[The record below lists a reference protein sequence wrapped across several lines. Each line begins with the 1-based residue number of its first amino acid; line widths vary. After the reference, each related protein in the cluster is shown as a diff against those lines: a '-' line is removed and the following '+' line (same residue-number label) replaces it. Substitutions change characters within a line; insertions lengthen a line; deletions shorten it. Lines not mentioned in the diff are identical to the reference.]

1 VRLRRRRFLRV
12 SLGFPWGFPPEAF
25 IASPIPT
32 ANLPADQ
39 RANLQAPASPR
50 ERERANRQTAASWQ
64 AARQP
69 QASQP
74 PNGRQLANYLK
85 RAKPTAIRPR
95 AAAKPPAGQASAY
108 IRVRSEVR

>member
-1 VRLRRRRFLRV
+1 MRLRRRRFLRV

-50 ERERANRQTAASWQ
+50 ERERANRQPPAASEPAASRKRANRQTAASWQ
-64 AARQP
+64 
-69 QASQP
+69 
-74 PNGRQLANYLK
+74 
-85 RAKPTAIRPR
+85 TT
-95 AAAKPPAGQASAY
+95 
-108 IRVRSEVR
+108 